1 MIDLRITSCSATCFL
16 MISVI
21 SGNRDATIQATQ
33 KSHAIP
39 RQTSEIQKQ
48 GDEEQLIMG
57 RGTSGHKSS
66 QDVHEKTLLVTIH
79 YLLGHLCIESARGV
93 CIESSALGTES
104 SS

>member
-1 MIDLRITSCSATCFL
+1 MFSHLFL
-16 MISVI
+16 DISVI

-48 GDEEQLIMG
+48 RDEEQLIMG